1 MVVPLA
7 GRWVAAAAGIALV
20 LTAWT
25 SVIGT
30 LIVPR
35 PVEQLADTVGGPERE
50 LGVPAGDRRHR
61 RSPAA

>member
-1 MVVPLA
+1 MVVPLI
-7 GRWVAAAAGIALV
+7 GRSTAAVVGALLV

-35 PVEQLADTVGGPERE
+35 PVSNWLTRWV
-50 LGVPAGDRRHR
+50 DRIVNG
-61 RSPAA
+61 RSDW